1 MIGAAIPNR
10 VSWPEP
16 GQDRSVRAPLLGSG
30 LALWLRRSG
39 AGAHHAL
46 PVSAM
51 SVDMHE
57 TDNPE
62 VSDEA
67 LLVAFGNGDLTAA
80 RLLTQ
85 RLAPRLLR
93 YAARLLGGDRTEAE
107 DITQE
112 SMLRLW
118 KIAPDWQ
125 QGEAKVTSW
134 LYRVASN
141 LCTDQ
146 LRRRRRQGPDLDQIA
161 EPEDPAPSAV
171 ETMERQARMEA
182 LDMAL
187 TALPE
192 RQRQAVILRHIE
204 GLSNPEIAVIMDI
217 GVEAVE
223 SLTARGKRALA
234 AALSGRR
241 EELGYE
247 T

>member
-1 MIGAAIPNR
+1 
-10 VSWPEP
+10 
-16 GQDRSVRAPLLGSG
+16 
-30 LALWLRRSG
+30 
-39 AGAHHAL
+39 
-46 PVSAM
+46 M
-51 SVDMHE
+51 SVDMRE
-57 TDNPE
+57 TDDPA

-67 LLVAFGNGDLTAA
+67 LLVAFGNGDMTAA
-80 RLLTQ
+80 RLLTE

-93 YAARLLGGDRTEAE
+93 YAARLLGGDRSEAE

-112 SMLRLW
+112 SLLRLW
-118 KIAPDWQ
+118 KIAPEWR

-146 LRRRRRQGPDLDQIA
+146 LRKRRRSGPDLDQIA
-161 EPEDPAPSAV
+161 EPEDPAPSAA
-171 ETMERQARMEA
+171 ERLERQARIEA
-182 LDMAL
+182 LDAAL
-187 TALPE
+187 SALPE

-204 GLSNPEIAVIMDI
+204 GLTNPEIAQIMDI

-223 SLTARGKRALA
+223 SLTARGKRALT

-241 EELGYE
+241 EDLGYE